1 MRPSKRLP
9 PSVASTS
16 ARRYAR
22 AIFELAQEKGE
33 IDAWSTRLDAVQA
46 LLSEERARG
55 VLSNPTIPPAQR
67 QQVLDGLASRA
78 LGKEGLN
85 LARLLVASRRVSAI
99 GGIVAEFARLADEA
113 VGRVRATATTAVEL
127 SPADTRR
134 VSNELTER
142 LGKEVVLEVHVDPA
156 IMGGMVLQFGDRV
169 IDASVAGRLQQ
180 LRRRLV
186 NA

>member
-1 MRPSKRLP
+1 
-9 PSVASTS
+9 VASTS

-33 IDAWSTRLDAVQA
+33 IDAWSKRLEAVQEV
-46 LLSEERARG
+46 LNEERARR

-67 QQVLDGLASRA
+67 LQVVDGLASRA

-85 LARLLVASRRVSAI
+85 LAKLLVASRRVAAI
-99 GGIVAEFARLADEA
+99 DGIVEEFSRLADDA
-113 VGRVRATATTAVEL
+113 AGRVRATATTAVEL

-134 VSNELTER
+134 ISRELTER
-142 LGKEVVLEVHVDPA
+142 LGKEVVLEVRVDPA
-156 IMGGMVLQFGDRV
+156 IVGGMVLQFGDRV

-186 NA
+186 TA